1 MPTLPRHLHLR
12 RHGLAWLLWLALMAL
27 PLAQVA
33 AHWHGL
39 SHAGAAAAAGTD
51 SPDKQVAHLAHC
63 DLCLGAAAL
72 GTGATAGQTG
82 LARHAAL
89 HHQVPDAG
97 HTSIWLAPAPRAYR
111 SRAPPHA
118 TH

>member
-39 SHAGAAAAAGTD
+39 SHAGAAAASADTTD
-51 SPDKQVAHLAHC
+51 KPAAHLAHC

-82 LARHAAL
+82 LA
-89 HHQVPDAG
+89 P
-97 HTSIWLAPAPRAYR
+97 HTSLRMQAPSVDRAGLWVVPAPRAYR